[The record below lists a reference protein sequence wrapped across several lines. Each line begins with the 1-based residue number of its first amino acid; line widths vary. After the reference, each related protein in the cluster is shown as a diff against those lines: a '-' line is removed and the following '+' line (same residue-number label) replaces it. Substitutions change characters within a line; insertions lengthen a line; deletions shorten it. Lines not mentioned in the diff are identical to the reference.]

1 MRTSTKFGIAAFV
14 VILVACMTLIIVHH
28 YRTRS
33 VFSSTKELSSA
44 EEAQYMNT
52 TGTTPEQ
59 VARTLFE
66 ACGEGDW
73 TEVAKYWP
81 PGLLNRHPDFIETF
95 TNAYGGLQII
105 KMGTPFNGKVV
116 MFGGMEYSGVY
127 VPYEIR
133 LKDGTVK
140 KWQLAIRCDNPDKR
154 WYWDGGM

>member
-1 MRTSTKFGIAAFV
+1 MKTSTKFGITTFV
-14 VILVACMTLIIVHH
+14 AILVAGMMFVVVHH

-33 VFSSTKELSSA
+33 IFSSTKELSSA
-44 EEAQYMNT
+44 EEAQYVNT

-59 VARTLFE
+59 VTRTLFE
-66 ACGEGDW
+66 ACEQGDW

-81 PGLLNRHPDFIETF
+81 PGLLERHPDFMETF
-95 TNAYGGLQII
+95 TNTYGGLQII
-105 KMGTPFNGKVV
+105 KTGTPFKSRVILH
-116 MFGGMEYSGVY
+116 GGMEYPGVF